1 MDINADFTIR
11 AVVHAANVPWIASPI
26 QGVDRRMLDRMGAEV
41 ARATTIVRYAPGSA
55 FTSHVHTGGEEYL
68 VLSGT
73 FQDEHGDFPKGSYVR
88 NPPQSFHTPSA
99 ADGAVIMVKLWQF
112 DINDRIAVTLRPDD
126 MISQPASKGVVI
138 IPLHSDDRETVRIE
152 EWAKG
157 TQVSILDHGGAE
169 VFVIDGGFAEGGE
182 DFRADSW
189 LRLLVGEKLIATAGI
204 KGARVWIKTGHL
216 RISPTPPA
224 I

>member
-1 MDINADFTIR
+1 MDINADFTVR
-11 AVVHAANVPWIASPI
+11 AVVHAADVPWIASPI

-189 LRLLVGEKLIATAGI
+189 LRLPVGEKLIATAGI